1 MNKHVMV
8 VTKEIPNN
16 KRKTQDYI
24 SLTFQNQNRH
34 CFKALGTVS
43 SPVVLYVEMP

>member
-16 KRKTQDYI
+16 KSKKQDYI
-24 SLTFQNQNRH
+24 FLTFQNQNRH
-34 CFKALGTVS
+34 CYKALETVS
-43 SPVVLYVEMP
+43 KWGLLG